1 MSSDRVVVLCHKC
14 GIEEQSHQWFVAIEI
29 EEEPK
34 ELRLCSSCYIKVS
47 CNTKELVSQN
57 PYSASYTL
65 LKQSITQ
72 VHIVILPVLSQ
83 GDTKMKLVTL
93 HVPSTYLH
101 GLEKLVDS
109 NLYPNRSEAI
119 RIAIRD
125 LLKKELWE

>member
-1 MSSDRVVVLCHKC
+1 M
-14 GIEEQSHQWFVAIEI
+14 
-29 EEEPK
+29 
-34 ELRLCSSCYIKVS
+34 
-47 CNTKELVSQN
+47 
-57 PYSASYTL
+57 
-65 LKQSITQ
+65 
-72 VHIVILPVLSQ
+72 ILPVSSQ

-93 HVPSTYLH
+93 HVPSTYLL